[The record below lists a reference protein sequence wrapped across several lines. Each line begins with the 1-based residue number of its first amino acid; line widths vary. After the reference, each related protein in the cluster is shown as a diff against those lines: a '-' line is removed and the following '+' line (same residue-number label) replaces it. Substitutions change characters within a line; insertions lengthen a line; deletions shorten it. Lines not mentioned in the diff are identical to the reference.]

1 MDETIVKDLS
11 KLLHTRSKDQIIVV
25 DTNVNNVDND
35 VNAFIF

>member
-1 MDETIVKDLS
+1 MEDTVVKDLS

-25 DTNVNNVDND
+25 DINVDNVDSD